1 MLQTRLVLFQQH
13 ILLYLYQQLKQL
25 PYLWNL
31 FQLMRLHQLLLQQ
44 QSLFRRQ
51 QEFLPLVLR
60 LEHFVGRQLEY
71 RKVIADFKLCA
82 NSCWLSQKRT
92 TSGRAIREAIKLLD
106 VAEYFCQFHDEP
118 TYRDDTFEFFY
129 TKKQS

>member
-1 MLQTRLVLFQQH
+1 MPNLT
-13 ILLYLYQQLKQL
+13 IKLKIAGI
-25 PYLWNL
+25 PKDYATMP
-31 FQLMRLHQLLLQQ
+31 F
-44 QSLFRRQ
+44 
-51 QEFLPLVLR
+51 
-60 LEHFVGRQLEY
+60 GRQLEY